1 MKRKL
6 GHIYNPG
13 TPAFADR
20 VVLVTGGA
28 ASLGRGISENLASR
42 GATVIIADRDI
53 AGARRL
59 ESEIAAQGGRALALE
74 VDVTQVASIERM
86 VRAVFDRYGRIDGL
100 VNNAGI
106 LGPVKPLWET
116 TDAEVEQVFDLNVR
130 AVFACTR
137 AVVGHMM
144 ERRAGAIVTI
154 SSVAGKDGP
163 RDLSIYAAS
172 KAAVIGF
179 TKSWG
184 KELAS
189 YGVRVNCVSPSLI
202 DATGMQCE
210 MPASFRA
217 NSVGRIPMGR
227 SARVGEVASVV
238 AFLLSDE
245 ASFVTAACY
254 DVSGGRATY

>member
-1 MKRKL
+1 M
-6 GHIYNPG
+6 N
-13 TPAFADR
+13 TPAFAGR

-28 ASLGRGISENLASR
+28 ASLGRGISEILASR
-42 GATVIIADRDI
+42 GATVIIADRDV

-59 ESEIAAQGGRALALE
+59 ESEIAARGGHALALE
-74 VDVTQVASIERM
+74 VDVTEAASLERM
-86 VRAVFDRYGRIDGL
+86 VRAVLKRYGRIDGL
-100 VNNAGI
+100 VNNAGV

-116 TDAEVEQVFDLNVR
+116 TDAEVERVFDLNVR

-137 AVVGHMM
+137 AVVGQMM
-144 ERRAGAIVTI
+144 EQRAGAIVTI
-154 SSVAGKDGP
+154 ASLAGKDGP

-179 TKSWG
+179 TKSWA

-202 DATGMQCE
+202 DATGMQSE
-210 MPASFRA
+210 MPASFSQD
-217 NSVGRIPMGR
+217 SVSRIPMGR
-227 SARVGEVASVV
+227 PARVGEVANVV

-254 DVSGGRATY
+254 DVSGGRAAY

>member
-1 MKRKL
+1 MKQKL
-6 GHIYNPG
+6 GRIRDLG
-13 TPAFADR
+13 TPAFAGR

-28 ASLGRGISENLASR
+28 ASLGRGISESLASR

-59 ESEIAAQGGRALALE
+59 ESEIAARGGHALALE
-74 VDVTQVASIERM
+74 VDVTQAASLERM
-86 VRAVFDRYGRIDGL
+86 VRAVLERYRRIDGL

-116 TDAEVEQVFDLNVR
+116 TDGEVERVFNLNVR

-137 AVVGHMM
+137 AVIGHMM
-144 ERRAGAIVTI
+144 EQRAGAIVTI
-154 SSVAGKDGP
+154 ASVAGKDGP
-163 RDLSIYAAS
+163 KDLSIYAAS

-184 KELAS
+184 KELAP

-202 DATGMQCE
+202 DATGMQSE
-210 MPASFRA
+210 MPASFSGD
-217 NSVGRIPMGR
+217 SVGRIPMAR
-227 SARVGEVASVV
+227 PARVGEVASVV